1 MRIIVAGASGA
12 IGRQLVPMLAEEGH
26 TVVGLT
32 RSQSKSSIIEAAG
45 AEAIV
50 ADVLDAQAVKAA
62 MRASEPEVVVH
73 ELTAIPPVVN
83 PRRFAEEFA
92 PTNRL
97 RREGTRN
104 LVAAAAAAGSRR
116 IVAQSIA
123 QAYAPIGGW
132 IKAELDPLYGDAPAV
147 FRDTFQAVI
156 DLEATVLGASGLE
169 ALVLRYGNFYGPGTA
184 YGRDGSNADLVR
196 QQMFPLA
203 GEGSAHWSFI
213 HVRDAARA
221 TVMAV
226 SRGEPS
232 VYNIVDDEPAAVADW
247 LPVYAAALGAA
258 EPPRTPPPR
267 SAYGTYGMLL
277 ARGASNAKAKRLLG
291 WAPRYATWREGF
303 PDDLGL
309 APDALSPGLS
319 C

>member
-32 RSQSKSSIIEAAG
+32 RSEAKTGIIEAAG

-62 MRASEPEVVVH
+62 VRAVEPEVVVH
-73 ELTAIPPVVN
+73 ELTSIPPVVN
-83 PRRFAEEFA
+83 PSRFAEDFA

-104 LVAAAAAAGSRR
+104 LVAATLAAGSRR

-123 QAYAPIGGW
+123 QAYAPVGGW
-132 IKAELDPLYGDAPAV
+132 IKAELDPLYSDAPPV
-147 FRDTFQAVI
+147 FRDTFEAVI
-156 DLEATVLGASGLE
+156 DLEATVLGTSGLE
-169 ALVLRYGNFYGPGTA
+169 AIVLRYGNFYGPGTA
-184 YGRDGSNADLVR
+184 YDRDGSNAALVR
-196 QQMFPLA
+196 QQMFPIA
-203 GEGSAHWSFI
+203 GEGSARWSFI

-221 TVMAV
+221 TAMAV
-226 SRGEPS
+226 SRGEPG

-247 LPVYAAALGAA
+247 LPVYAASLGAA

-267 SAYGTYGMLL
+267 SPYGIYGMQL

-303 PDDLGL
+303 PGDLGL
-309 APDALSPGLS
+309 AADAGSS
-319 C
+319 HT

>member
-1 MRIIVAGASGA
+1 MRIVVAGASGA
-12 IGRQLVPMLAEEGH
+12 VGRQLVPMLAEAGH
-26 TVVGLT
+26 TVAGLT
-32 RSQSKSSIIEAAG
+32 RSESKTSIIEAAG
-45 AEAIV
+45 AEPIV
-50 ADVLDAQAVKAA
+50 ADVLDAEAVKAA
-62 MRASEPEVVVH
+62 VRAAEPEVVVH

-104 LVAAAAAAGSRR
+104 LVAAALAAGSRR

-123 QAYAPIGGW
+123 QAPFGGW
-132 IKAELDPLYGDAPAV
+132 IKAELDPLYGDAPPV
-147 FRDTFQAVI
+147 FRETFQAVI

-169 ALVLRYGNFYGPGTA
+169 AIVLRYGNFYGPGTA
-184 YGRDGSNADLVR
+184 YGRDGSNAELVR
-196 QQMFPLA
+196 QQLFPIA

-221 TVMAV
+221 TAMAV
-226 SRGEPS
+226 SRGEPG

-309 APDALSPGLS
+309 APNTGSS
-319 C
+319 HT

>member
-12 IGRQLVPMLAEEGH
+12 IGRQLVPMLAEAGH
-26 TVVGLT
+26 TVAGLT
-32 RSQSKSSIIEAAG
+32 RSESKTSVIEAAG
-45 AEAIV
+45 AEPIV
-50 ADVLDAQAVKAA
+50 ADVLDAEAVKAA
-62 MRASEPEVVVH
+62 VRAARPEVVVH

-104 LVAAAAAAGSRR
+104 LVAAALAAGSRR

-123 QAYAPIGGW
+123 QAYAPRGGW
-132 IKAELDPLYGDAPAV
+132 IKAELDPLYGDAPPV
-147 FRDTFQAVI
+147 FRETFQAVI

-169 ALVLRYGNFYGPGTA
+169 AIVLRYGNFYGPGTA
-184 YGRDGSNADLVR
+184 YGREGSNAELVR
-196 QQMFPLA
+196 RQMFPIA

-213 HVRDAARA
+213 HVRDAAHA

-226 SRGEPS
+226 SRGEPG

-267 SAYGTYGMLL
+267 SPYGAYGMLL

-303 PDDLGL
+303 PDDLRL
-309 APDALSPGLS
+309 APDTGSS
-319 C
+319 RT